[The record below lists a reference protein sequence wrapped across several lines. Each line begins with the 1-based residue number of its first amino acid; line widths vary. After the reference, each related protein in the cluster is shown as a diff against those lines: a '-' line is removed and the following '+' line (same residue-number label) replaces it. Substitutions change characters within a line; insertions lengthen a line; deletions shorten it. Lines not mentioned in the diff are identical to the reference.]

1 MYTNLIENKEF
12 LECFDESQKDNLKKA
27 EKAIKEIETT
37 GKNTIKISLYTK
49 GLLNEVVGANIEV
62 YSASEKQTIIVTITK
77 EDKNVYKYDISMKA
91 MGMKANIVKGEA
103 KLEVEYNLVY
113 DEKIDEINTENNI
126 NIKEL
131 TQDDMIGIMKKL
143 TQNPLFEEIFST
155 GLFDKSMQNDN
166 IVSDELLDLEM

>member
-1 MYTNLIENKEF
+1 MF
-12 LECFDESQKDNLKKA
+12 P
-27 EKAIKEIETT
+27 
-37 GKNTIKISLYTK
+37 SLF
-49 GLLNEVVGANIEV
+49 N
-62 YSASEKQTIIVTITK
+62 
-77 EDKNVYKYDISMKA
+77 YD
-91 MGMKANIVKGEA
+91 
-103 KLEVEYNLVY
+103 
-113 DEKIDEINTENNI
+113 NI